1 MRVHCG
7 RCCMC
12 VHCAN
17 CSKTGQPSAPVKTTK
32 KKRSA
37 MEHRRHQPLFYSRL
51 QLLYGYFWFD
61 NVEVRRRGRC
71 CFLYPFILF
80 DGIPFFFILFFLE
93 REPLQFF
100 SLYLS
105 HSHTRTHIHR
115 QTEKHKTAAPKKKPL
130 HNHLADAIF
139 SWSKKYANAHTEHG
153 NDED

>member
-1 MRVHCG
+1 
-7 RCCMC
+7 
-12 VHCAN
+12 
-17 CSKTGQPSAPVKTTK
+17 
-32 KKRSA
+32 

-100 SLYLS
+100 SLHLS

-115 QTEKHKTAAPKKKPL
+115 QTEKHKTAAPKK
-130 HNHLADAIF
+130 NHF
-139 SWSKKYANAHTEHG
+139 TTTQQTPYFRGVKNMRTHTQNTATMKIELKFLVKRKSTIVVLLQQ
-153 NDED
+153 